1 MTPSPEGAGEA
12 PFRGRVVAITGA
24 SSGLGARLAEAF
36 AAEEAELALFA
47 RSEDRLRIVAEAC
60 RAARGRADHLAP
72 GRPSPRDGVDGARV
86 DRDPADRD
94 RVDRD
99 SADGP
104 LTVSGDVADPDACRG
119 LVDAAVERFGRL
131 DVLVACAGV
140 SMWARFEDVEDL
152 GVFRRLMEVN
162 YLGLVYCARFA
173 LPHLRRSEGI
183 LVAVSSVQGTIGV
196 PYHTGYAA
204 AKHAVQGFCDSLRM
218 ELRDSGVDVLT
229 VLPHW
234 IRGTRLRERA
244 FDGRGGRHGSARAA
258 HGDGALAPE
267 EVARRV
273 LEAARRRDRALY
285 LPGKLRY
292 LPCLAALAPALADR
306 LIVSR
311 VDREGANRAGSPP
324 DAS

>member
-1 MTPSPEGAGEA
+1 MTPTPEGAGEA
-12 PFRGRVVAITGA
+12 PFRGSAVAITGA

-36 AAEEAELALFA
+36 AAEGAELALFA
-47 RSEDRLRIVAEAC
+47 RSEDRLRAVADAC
-60 RAARGRADHLAP
+60 RVARSGAEDVAP
-72 GRPSPRDGVDGARV
+72 GSPSSRGELL
-86 DRDPADRD
+86 
-94 RVDRD
+94 
-99 SADGP
+99 GP
-104 LTVSGDVADPDACRG
+104 LTVSGDVADPDACRA
-119 LVDAAVERFGRL
+119 LVEATAERFGGL

-162 YLGLVYCARFA
+162 YLGLVYCVRFA
-173 LPHLRRSEGI
+173 LPHLRRSAGL
-183 LVAVSSVQGTIGV
+183 LVAISSVQGRVGV

-218 ELRDSGVDVLT
+218 ELRGSGVDVLT

-244 FDGRGGRHGSARAA
+244 FDGRGGRRGGAHAA

-267 EVARRV
+267 EVARRI
-273 LEAARRRDRALY
+273 LDAARRRDRALY

-292 LPCLAALAPALADR
+292 LPCLAALAPELADR

-311 VDREGANRAGSPP
+311 VDREGASRAGSG
-324 DAS
+324 